1 MPLDKERSRI
11 VPLTALP
18 CAALLSVVGI
28 YIVGCSSTPVHGPD
42 KVVSSTAFGTLQG
55 AGAGA
60 VTGAQ
65 LSAGAGPGVAVGAGL
80 GAVVGAINGFVQ
92 DASEDAQQQISAD
105 TKAEKQ
111 RIFAQAVLA
120 EHYKRRTALHPAR
133 DIYPADI
140 FFRGDS
146 VSMCPSGVSI
156 IEQLAGMN
164 EFRLP
169 YSRLIIAS
177 YAKGKTPESPYAQH
191 LSEKRSREF
200 VNQLV
205 RAGVEPRRLETR
217 AVVIDAPVVIDPY
230 DNPTR
235 YNQAI
240 EIITI
245 DR

>member
-105 TKAEKQ
+105 TK
-111 RIFAQAVLA
+111 
-120 EHYKRRTALHPAR
+120 
-133 DIYPADI
+133 
-140 FFRGDS
+140 
-146 VSMCPSGVSI
+146 
-156 IEQLAGMN
+156 
-164 EFRLP
+164 
-169 YSRLIIAS
+169 
-177 YAKGKTPESPYAQH
+177 
-191 LSEKRSREF
+191 
-200 VNQLV
+200 
-205 RAGVEPRRLETR
+205 
-217 AVVIDAPVVIDPY
+217 
-230 DNPTR
+230 
-235 YNQAI
+235 
-240 EIITI
+240 
-245 DR
+245 